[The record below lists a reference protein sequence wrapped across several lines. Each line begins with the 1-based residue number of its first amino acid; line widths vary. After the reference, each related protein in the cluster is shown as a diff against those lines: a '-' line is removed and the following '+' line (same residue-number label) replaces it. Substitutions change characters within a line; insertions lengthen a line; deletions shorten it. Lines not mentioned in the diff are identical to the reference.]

1 MKKIVVGSAFLLT
14 GLVASFAYA
23 EQDRATDLP
32 DQLSLGG
39 LQVASGELAFTE
51 PELSDQEIPGELVV
65 DVKDNLSDEE
75 IADLGREYGIVLTDN
90 SPEIKDDGHIE
101 IAEVPLADE
110 ASLIERLSHDSR
122 VESVEPNFMFHATWV
137 PNDPKYKEQWH
148 LTRVGAETAWNY
160 SCGQGVTVAVVD
172 TGIACYDGNG
182 FTKGTDLNG
191 TRCVDG
197 YNYVAKNT
205 FAADDQGHGTH
216 VAGTIAQTTNN
227 GQGVAGLAYC
237 AKLMPV
243 KVLSARGSGTMA
255 DVGEGIRFAADH
267 GAQVINLSLGASRG
281 AKVVKDAVD
290 HAIAKGVIVVA
301 AAGNSGGSV
310 GYPAAY
316 PGVIAVSAT
325 DKNDKLAWFSSRG
338 KEVVIGAPGV
348 NVTQQTICQGG
359 KNKCEVFGAFNG
371 TSMASPHVAGVAAM
385 IVAEGVTDAD
395 SVRSALT
402 NNADKKDDPKQFGAG
417 ILNADRATSHVWW
430 GHLFARIA
438 ALFAFGALVF
448 RRIKKKG
455 GVVSKGPLMGFFAL
469 LGSVGLA
476 PFLPFVG
483 MAQLGSA
490 RPFLEALARPLGEWD
505 LVLLG
510 ADSHKWLIGASALPA
525 LALAVLFFGVKKLR
539 PAVGGLALG
548 TGALLTQIAAS
559 GDVAFA
565 FGPFALRVFA
575 LANVALL
582 GWLAT
587 VALNKKD

>member
-23 EQDRATDLP
+23 EQDRATDSLDALDVP
-32 DQLSLGG
+32 SLGG
-39 LQVASGELAFTE
+39 VQLATS
-51 PELSDQEIPGELVV
+51 PELSDEEIPGELVV

-75 IADLGREYGIVLTDN
+75 IADLGREYGIVLKDN

-101 IAEVPLADE
+101 IANVPLADE
-110 ASLIERLSHDSR
+110 ASLMERLSHDPR
-122 VESVEPNFMFHATWV
+122 VENVEPNFMFHETWV

-172 TGIACYDGNG
+172 TGIACYDGSG

-191 TRCVDG
+191 TRCVEG
-197 YNYVAKNT
+197 YNYVAKNKL
-205 FAADDQGHGTH
+205 AADDQGHGTH

-227 GQGVAGLAYC
+227 GHGVAGLAYC

-290 HAIAKGVIVVA
+290 HALAKGVIVVA

-348 NVTQQTICQGG
+348 NITQQTICQGG

-385 IVAEGVTDAD
+385 LISEGVTDAD
-395 SVRSALT
+395 AVRDALT
-402 NNADKKDDPKQFGAG
+402 SNADKKDDPKQFGAG

-430 GHLFARIA
+430 GHMFARLA
-438 ALFAFGALVF
+438 ALLAFGTLVF

-455 GVVSKGPLMGFFAL
+455 GEAAKGPLMGAFAL

-483 MAQLGSA
+483 MAQMGSA
-490 RPFLEALARPLGEWD
+490 RPYLEALARPLGEWD
-505 LVLLG
+505 IVLLG
-510 ADSHKWLIGASALPA
+510 ADSHKWLVLASALPA

-548 TGALLTQIAAS
+548 TGALLTQLAAS
-559 GDVAFA
+559 GDVSFV
-565 FGPFALRVFA
+565 FGSFALRIFA

-587 VALNKKD
+587 VALNKKS

>member
-1 MKKIVVGSAFLLT
+1 MKKIAFGSAFVLT

-23 EQDRATDLP
+23 DQSRAADITDG
-32 DQLSLGG
+32 LSL
-39 LQVASGELAFTE
+39 ASANGVDLATA
-51 PELSDQEIPGELVV
+51 PERSDEEIPGELVI
-65 DVKDNLSDEE
+65 DVKDNLSDGE
-75 IADLGREYGIVLTDN
+75 IADLGREYGISIRDN
-90 SPEIKDDGHIE
+90 SPDIKDDGNIE
-101 IAEVPLADE
+101 ISDVPLADE
-110 ASLIERLSHDSR
+110 AGLIERLSHDPR

-148 LTRVGAETAWNY
+148 LTRVGAESAWNY

-172 TGIACYDGNG
+172 TGIACYDGGG

-191 TRCVDG
+191 TRCVEG
-197 YNYVAKNT
+197 YNYVGKNKL
-205 FAADDQGHGTH
+205 AADDQGHGTH

-227 GQGVAGLAYC
+227 GHGVAGLAYC
-237 AKLMPV
+237 AQLMPV
-243 KVLSARGSGTMA
+243 KVLSSRGSGTMA

-290 HAIAKGVIVVA
+290 HALAKGVVVVA

-325 DKNDKLAWFSSRG
+325 DSKDKLAWFSSRG

-359 KNKCEVFGAFNG
+359 KNKCEIFGAFNG

-385 IVAEGVTDAD
+385 LVSEGLTDSDA
-395 SVRSALT
+395 VRSALVD
-402 NNADKKDDPKQFGAG
+402 NADKKDDPKQFGAG

-430 GHLFARIA
+430 AHLMARVA

-448 RRIKKKG
+448 GRIKKKG
-455 GVVSKGPLMGFFAL
+455 GVASKGPLMGIFAL

-476 PFLPFVG
+476 PFLPVVG
-483 MAQLGSA
+483 MAQMGAA
-490 RPFLEALARPLGEWD
+490 RPYLEALARPLGEWD

-510 ADSHKWLIGASALPA
+510 VDFHKYLLLASALPA
-525 LALAVLFFGVKKLR
+525 LGLAVLLFGVKRLR

-548 TGALLTQIAAS
+548 TGALLTQLAAS
-559 GDVAFA
+559 GDVAFVFGSFGLRIFA
-565 FGPFALRVFA
+565 F
-575 LANVALL
+575 ANIALL

-587 VALNKKD
+587 VSLNKKD